1 MSFFDE
7 MKSIMKKYIV
17 EEPKKEAGDYIPAS
31 VAAVR
36 SIEESTKRMAYS
48 SDKVE
53 AAEQIRDICLFSMD
67 NDVLCAAVAALSN
80 IRDQCTYSNDK
91 SNINEFI
98 RQIIVKND

>member
-7 MKSIMKKYIV
+7 MKSVMKKYIV
-17 EEPKKEAGDYIPAS
+17 EEPKKEVCDYIPAA

-36 SIEESTKRMAYS
+36 SIEESAKRMAYS
-48 SDKVE
+48 SDKVG

-80 IRDQCTYSNDK
+80 IRDQCSFSSDK
-91 SNINEFI
+91 SDINEFI